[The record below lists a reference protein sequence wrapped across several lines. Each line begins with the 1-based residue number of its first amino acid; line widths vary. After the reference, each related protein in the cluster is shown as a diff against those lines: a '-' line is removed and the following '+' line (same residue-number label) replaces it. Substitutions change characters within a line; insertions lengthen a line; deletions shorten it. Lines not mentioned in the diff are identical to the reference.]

1 MTQTFRPLDLV
12 DVIVDFSAC
21 EARATI
27 DADLYIPLSRG
38 QRALVEEAAKAAA
51 VAEVYAGEVDGLT
64 TAVVSFGDLDDRWWA
79 LEPSRKR
86 IRMRPRMDGCWAWLE

>member
-79 LEPSRKR
+79 NRELASRFR
-86 IRMRPRMDGCWAWLE
+86 FGRRQIPGG